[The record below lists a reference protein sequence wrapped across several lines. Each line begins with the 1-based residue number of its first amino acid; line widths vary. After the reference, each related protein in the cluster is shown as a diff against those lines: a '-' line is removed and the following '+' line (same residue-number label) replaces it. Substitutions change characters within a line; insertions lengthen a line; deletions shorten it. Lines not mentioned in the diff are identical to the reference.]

1 MQSPYLLANARL
13 AEIRRN
19 NEQTLDDR
27 KAEVGRL
34 CPEYKS
40 VEAQLAACG
49 LALTRCVLNGASGV
63 AEIKAAADAAQVEK
77 KNILKKLNLPSDYLD
92 TIYTCSKCRDTGF
105 DEHGHRCECLKRLAS
120 EYISLNSN
128 MTALMRK
135 QTFENFDFSVF
146 ENQPDIKGRPVAGVA
161 KRAFDISLNFA
172 DNFGDGTSRNLYF
185 YGSAGLGKTY
195 LSSCIANRVLARG
208 FSVYYQSA
216 FSLADMM
223 EKLKFGRYDED
234 ERERAEYT
242 AKYVYD
248 VDLLII
254 DDVGTEFVTAYSS
267 AVMYDIINSR
277 LNNEKS
283 TIISSNL
290 SPSGINDIYGERM
303 TSRISGIY
311 TPVALI
317 GRDLRSRSFN
327 KK

>member
-1 MQSPYLLANARL
+1 MQSPYALANEKL
-13 AEIRRN
+13 AEIRRT
-19 NEQTLDDR
+19 NEKILNDR

-49 LALTRCVLNGASGV
+49 LALARCVLGGTASV
-63 AEIKAAADAAQVEK
+63 AEIKAEADKAQAEK
-77 KNILKKLNLPSDYLD
+77 KRILKKLNFPPDYLD
-92 TIYTCSKCRDTGF
+92 TIYSCSECRDTGF
-105 DEHGHRCECLKRLAS
+105 DENGHRCGCLKKLVTQ
-120 EYISLNSN
+120 YISLNSN
-128 MTALMRK
+128 MTALMRR

-146 ENQPDIKGRPVAGVA
+146 DNQPDIKGRPVSGVI
-161 KRAFDISLNFA
+161 KRAFDISLKFA
-172 DNFGDGTSRNLYF
+172 ENFGDGTCRNLYF
-185 YGSAGLGKTY
+185 YGDAGLGKTF
-195 LSSCIANRVLARG
+195 LSSCIANRVLERG

-216 FSLADMM
+216 FSLTDML
-223 EKLKFGRYDED
+223 EKLKFGRLDE
-234 ERERAEYT
+234 EEQSRAEYT
-242 AKYVYD
+242 AKYIYD

-290 SPSGINDIYGERM
+290 SPSGINEIYGERM

-311 TPVALI
+311 LPVAFI
-317 GRDLRSRSFN
+317 GRDLRRRTFD

>member
-1 MQSPYLLANARL
+1 MQSPYALANARL
-13 AEIRRN
+13 AEIRRT
-19 NEQTLDDR
+19 NEQLLEDR
-27 KAEVGRL
+27 KAEVECL

-40 VEAQLAACG
+40 VGTQLAACG
-49 LALTRCVLNGASGV
+49 LALARCVLNGASGV
-63 AEIKAAADAAQVEK
+63 AEIKAAAETAQTEK

-92 TIYTCSKCRDTGF
+92 TIYSCQKCRDTGF
-105 DEHGHRCECLKRLAS
+105 DEHGHRCECLKKLVTQ
-120 EYISLNSN
+120 YIGLNSN
-128 MTALMRK
+128 MTALMRS
-135 QTFENFDFSVF
+135 QTFETFDFSMF
-146 ENQPDIKGRPVAGVA
+146 DSQPDVKGRPVMSVI

-172 DNFGDGTSRNLYF
+172 DNFGGGTCRNLYF

-216 FSLADMM
+216 FALTDMM
-223 EKLKFGRYDED
+223 EKLKFGRFDEED
-234 ERERAEYT
+234 AENAEYT

-283 TIISSNL
+283 TVISSNL
-290 SPSGINDIYGERM
+290 SPSGIDGIYGERM
-303 TSRISGIY
+303 TSRISGAY
-311 TPVALI
+311 TPIAFI
-317 GRDLRSRSFN
+317 GRDLRRRGFD